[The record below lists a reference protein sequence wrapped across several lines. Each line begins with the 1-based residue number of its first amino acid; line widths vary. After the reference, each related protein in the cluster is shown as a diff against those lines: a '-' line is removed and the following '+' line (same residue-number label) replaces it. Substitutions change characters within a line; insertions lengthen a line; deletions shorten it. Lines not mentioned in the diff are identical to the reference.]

1 MLFCHFSGKEKKK
14 LQNHI
19 YVGRKGAEK
28 IRIKAMMLREWKA
41 LKVHDLPG
49 PWGNRRTSNICRMSS
64 AKSEQMKGGVA
75 EDSLFPEAG
84 YGNNLKVINQDY
96 SQTYI

>member
-1 MLFCHFSGKEKKK
+1 
-14 LQNHI
+14 
-19 YVGRKGAEK
+19 
-28 IRIKAMMLREWKA
+28 
-41 LKVHDLPG
+41 
-49 PWGNRRTSNICRMSS
+49 MSS

-75 EDSLFPEAG
+75 EDSLFPEVG

>member
-1 MLFCHFSGKEKKK
+1 
-14 LQNHI
+14 
-19 YVGRKGAEK
+19 
-28 IRIKAMMLREWKA
+28 
-41 LKVHDLPG
+41 
-49 PWGNRRTSNICRMSS
+49 MSS